1 MRKQYFL
8 LFFLCSI
15 FLYNCETDRV
25 VFLGNDSIS
34 FELFNYTG
42 DSYANAELFIGAIDT
57 DGNFVPTE
65 SRQYD
70 FVPSFFSPTDM
81 YTNLDN
87 CEVFCNNEGLIDGYH
102 YFTQGGEF
110 FVLIPFSPE
119 DNTWSPDLTPIL
131 EVSDEMGFLLRLSNG
146 EEKRIGGFNI
156 RATLIDNDFPVN
168 ATTRINIR
176 ETGISGG
183 TFF

>member
-87 CEVFCNNEGLIDGYH
+87 C
-102 YFTQGGEF
+102 
-110 FVLIPFSPE
+110 
-119 DNTWSPDLTPIL
+119 
-131 EVSDEMGFLLRLSNG
+131 
-146 EEKRIGGFNI
+146 
-156 RATLIDNDFPVN
+156 
-168 ATTRINIR
+168 
-176 ETGISGG
+176 
-183 TFF
+183 